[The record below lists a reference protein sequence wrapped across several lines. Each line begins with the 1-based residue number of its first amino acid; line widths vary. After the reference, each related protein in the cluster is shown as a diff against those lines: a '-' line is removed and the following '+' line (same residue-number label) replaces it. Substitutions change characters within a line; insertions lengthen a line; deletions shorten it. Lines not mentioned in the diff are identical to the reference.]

1 MIGTI
6 MENHSLKSVKQ
17 LNLLISKMRKWEKPT
32 HAQLMEYLHICSEV
46 EYKSK

>member
-1 MIGTI
+1 MA
-6 MENHSLKSVKQ
+6 NHSSKSVKE
-17 LNLLISKMRKWEKPT
+17 LNLLISKMRKWKNPT